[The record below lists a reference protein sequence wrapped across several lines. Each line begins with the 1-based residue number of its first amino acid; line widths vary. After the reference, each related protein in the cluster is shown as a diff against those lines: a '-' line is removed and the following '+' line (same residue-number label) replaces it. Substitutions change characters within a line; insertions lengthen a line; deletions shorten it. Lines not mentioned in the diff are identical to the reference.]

1 MFLAIPIFLEFVND
15 FYPYFVFFLPSFSR
29 PIPSLLSITKKTPG
43 LFTGSSKNYEFNITK
58 CMFLQ
63 RAGP

>member
-29 PIPSLLSITKKTPG
+29 PIPSLLSITKKLPVCSPG
-43 LFTGSSKNYEFNITK
+43 VPKNMSVLLE
-58 CMFLQ
+58 
-63 RAGP
+63 AV

>member
-15 FYPYFVFFLPSFSR
+15 FYPYFVISSS
-29 PIPSLLSITKKTPG
+29 SLLQADTLSLVYNKKTPG
-43 LFTGSSKNYEFNITK
+43 LFTGSSKNYESIITM

-63 RAGP
+63 RVDP